1 MLPWHCL
8 SVPISSDMTICMLIC
23 YEVAH
28 DCTPWGFPAPND
40 HRQHHDCPST
50 LTRPTGLA
58 LDRIVVESRCSECQP
73 FVGIR
78 DNERAD
84 ELAGEA
90 ASLPQEV
97 PADAR
102 WTGAVA
108 RAATRARRRTWPD
121 TFSLGEHGAETGPRR
136 GLRGGD
142 GYPVDAGRPQESVTA
157 VPSPD
162 RPGI

>member
-1 MLPWHCL
+1 
-8 SVPISSDMTICMLIC
+8 MLIC

-40 HRQHHDCPST
+40 HRQHHHCPST

-58 LDRIVVESRCSECQP
+58 LDKIVVESRCSGCQP
-73 FVGIR
+73 FEGIR

-84 ELAGEA
+84 ELAREA

-97 PADAR
+97 PADGR
-102 WTGAVA
+102 LTGAVA
-108 RAATRARRRTWPD
+108 RAATRPRRWTWPD
-121 TFSLGEHGAETGPRR
+121 TFGLGGQGAETDLRR

-142 GYPVDAGRPQESVTA
+142 GYPVAAGQPLESVTA